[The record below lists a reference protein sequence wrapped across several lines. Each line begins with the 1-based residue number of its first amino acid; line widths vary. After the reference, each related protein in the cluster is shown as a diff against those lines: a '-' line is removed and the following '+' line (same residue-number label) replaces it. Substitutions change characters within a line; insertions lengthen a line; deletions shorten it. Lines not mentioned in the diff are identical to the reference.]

1 MDLQQLKGV
10 GEKTIEHFYQS
21 NIYNLEELVSYYP
34 YKYQILQPDTLED
47 SDEKVTLTINATVT
61 DSGKVSYIR
70 KNFNSLRFK
79 VESYGKIINVTI
91 FNRAFLKTH
100 LRVGKE
106 ITLIGKYNNK
116 TNMFT
121 ANDIKLSK
129 LEGTEI
135 IPVYHLIKGLKN
147 NSLHIIIV
155 EALKEIKLEDYI
167 PETYQSKY
175 QLLSKQEAIK
185 KIHIPKNT
193 EEIKEAKRTLIY
205 EELFIFMFK
214 IQYLK
219 SLKEKEVGI
228 KKEFPMEEVEK
239 FIASL
244 PFMLTNDQ
252 KKGVLESLQ
261 DLSFPKKMNRLLLGD
276 VGSGKT
282 IVATVLLY
290 ANYLAGFQSAFLAPT
305 EILATQHFLS
315 IRELFKKT
323 EIHIELLIGSMT
335 KKEKQKIVEKV
346 NKGDVDILIGT
357 HAILSEK
364 LVFPLLG
371 LIVTDEQHRFGVSQ
385 REFLGVRNEV
395 PDMLFM
401 SATPIPRTY
410 ALTIYGDMDT
420 TLIKEKPQGRKD
432 IITKVVK
439 ESNLKEVL
447 LKILEEIKQN
457 HQVYVVAPMIEEN
470 EDTNLKDVYLLKEKF
485 DLAYHSKIPIG
496 VLHGKLK
503 KNEKESVMQEFKTGR
518 TKILISTT
526 VVEVGVDVKNATV
539 MVIFNAERFGLATLH
554 QLRGRVGRNDLQSYC
569 YLICNEEKERLKVL
583 EESNDGF
590 YISEKDFE
598 FRGEGDLFGTRQ
610 SGDMTFKIANLK
622 RDYNVLLAA
631 KKDAQ
636 EFLETKNYEKDY
648 KYQKIIKEID
658 FTNWQIS
665 KSIIYF
671 I

>member
-147 NSLHIIIV
+147 NSIHTIIV
-155 EALKEIKLEDYI
+155 EALNEIKLKDYI

-205 EELFIFMFK
+205 EELFVFMFK

-252 KKGVLESLQ
+252 KKGVIESLQ
-261 DLSFPKKMNRLLLGD
+261 DLASPKKMNRLLLGD

-290 ANYLAGFQSAFLAPT
+290 ANYLSGFQSAFLAPT

-496 VLHGKLK
+496 ILHGKLK

-658 FTNWQIS
+658 FTN
-665 KSIIYF
+665 
-671 I
+671 

>member
-147 NSLHIIIV
+147 NSLHTIIV

-193 EEIKEAKRTLIY
+193 EEIKETKRTLIY
-205 EELFIFMFK
+205 EELFVFMFK

-261 DLSFPKKMNRLLLGD
+261 DLSSPKKMNRLLLGD

-364 LVFPLLG
+364 LVFPHLG

-470 EDTNLKDVYLLKEKF
+470 EDKNLKDVYLLKEKF

-503 KNEKESVMQEFKTGR
+503 KNEKESVMQEFKIGR

-636 EFLETKNYEKDY
+636 EFLETKNYEKDF

-658 FTNWQIS
+658 FTN
-665 KSIIYF
+665 
-671 I
+671 

>member
-10 GEKTIEHFYQS
+10 GEKTIEHFYQA
-21 NIYNLEELVSYYP
+21 NIYNLEELVTYYP

-61 DSGKVSYIR
+61 DLGKVSYIR

-79 VESYGKIINVTI
+79 CESYGKIINVTI
-91 FNRAFLKTH
+91 FNRAFLKPH
-100 LRVGKE
+100 LKVGKE
-106 ITLIGKYNNK
+106 ITLIGKYNSK
-116 TNMFT
+116 TNTFT
-121 ANDIKLSK
+121 ASDIKLAK

-147 NSLHIIIV
+147 NTLHTLIK
-155 EALKEIKLEDYI
+155 EALKEAELEEYI
-167 PETYQSKY
+167 PETYQEKY
-175 QLLSKQEAIK
+175 KLLPKQSALK
-185 KIHIPKNT
+185 KIHMPENT
-193 EEIKEAKRTLIY
+193 EDIKEAKRTLIY

-228 KKEFPMEEVEK
+228 KKEFSMEAVES

-261 DLSFPKKMNRLLLGD
+261 DLSSPKKMNRLLLGD

-315 IRELFKKT
+315 IRELFKNT
-323 EIHIELLIGSMT
+323 EIHLELLIGSMT
-335 KKEKQKIVEKV
+335 KKEKQKIIEKV

-364 LVFPLLG
+364 LVFPHLG
-371 LIVTDEQHRFGVSQ
+371 FIVTDEQHRFGVSQ
-385 REFLGVRNEV
+385 REFLGARNEV

-496 VLHGKLK
+496 ILHGKLK

-622 RDYNVLLAA
+622 RDYNILLVA

-636 EFLETKNYEKDY
+636 EFLKAKNYEKDF

-658 FTNWQIS
+658 FTN
-665 KSIIYF
+665 
-671 I
+671 

>member
-147 NSLHIIIV
+147 NSLHTIIV

-252 KKGVLESLQ
+252 KKGVIESLQ
-261 DLSFPKKMNRLLLGD
+261 DLASPKKMNRLLLGD

-290 ANYLAGFQSAFLAPT
+290 ANYLSGFQSAFLAPT

-485 DLAYHSKIPIG
+485 DLAYHGKIPIG
-496 VLHGKLK
+496 ILHGKLK

-569 YLICNEEKERLKVL
+569 CLICNEEKERLKVL

-610 SGDMTFKIANLK
+610 SGDMTFKMANLK
-622 RDYNVLLAA
+622 RDYNILLKA

-636 EFLETKNYEKDY
+636 EFLETKNYEKDF

-658 FTNWQIS
+658 FTN
-665 KSIIYF
+665 
-671 I
+671 

>member
-147 NSLHIIIV
+147 NSLHTIIV

-205 EELFIFMFK
+205 EELFVFMFK

-244 PFMLTNDQ
+244 PFMLTNEQ

-261 DLSFPKKMNRLLLGD
+261 DLSSPKKMNRLLLGD

-496 VLHGKLK
+496 ILHGKLK

-622 RDYNVLLAA
+622 RDYNILLKA

-636 EFLETKNYEKDY
+636 EFLETKNYEKDF

-658 FTNWQIS
+658 FTN
-665 KSIIYF
+665 
-671 I
+671 

>member
-261 DLSFPKKMNRLLLGD
+261 DLSSPKKMNRLLLGD

-305 EILATQHFLS
+305 EILATQNFLS

-364 LVFPLLG
+364 LVFPNLG
-371 LIVTDEQHRFGVSQ
+371 FIVTDEQHRFGVSQ

-496 VLHGKLK
+496 ILHGKLK
-503 KNEKESVMQEFKTGR
+503 KNEKESVMQDFKTGR

-658 FTNWQIS
+658 FTN
-665 KSIIYF
+665 
-671 I
+671 

>member
-135 IPVYHLIKGLKN
+135 IQVYHLIKGLKN
-147 NSLHIIIV
+147 NSLHTIIV

-219 SLKEKEVGI
+219 SL
-228 KKEFPMEEVEK
+228 
-239 FIASL
+239 
-244 PFMLTNDQ
+244 
-252 KKGVLESLQ
+252 
-261 DLSFPKKMNRLLLGD
+261 
-276 VGSGKT
+276 
-282 IVATVLLY
+282 
-290 ANYLAGFQSAFLAPT
+290 
-305 EILATQHFLS
+305 
-315 IRELFKKT
+315 
-323 EIHIELLIGSMT
+323 
-335 KKEKQKIVEKV
+335 
-346 NKGDVDILIGT
+346 
-357 HAILSEK
+357 
-364 LVFPLLG
+364 
-371 LIVTDEQHRFGVSQ
+371 
-385 REFLGVRNEV
+385 
-395 PDMLFM
+395 
-401 SATPIPRTY
+401 
-410 ALTIYGDMDT
+410 
-420 TLIKEKPQGRKD
+420 
-432 IITKVVK
+432 
-439 ESNLKEVL
+439 
-447 LKILEEIKQN
+447 
-457 HQVYVVAPMIEEN
+457 
-470 EDTNLKDVYLLKEKF
+470 
-485 DLAYHSKIPIG
+485 
-496 VLHGKLK
+496 
-503 KNEKESVMQEFKTGR
+503 
-518 TKILISTT
+518 
-526 VVEVGVDVKNATV
+526 
-539 MVIFNAERFGLATLH
+539 
-554 QLRGRVGRNDLQSYC
+554 
-569 YLICNEEKERLKVL
+569 
-583 EESNDGF
+583 
-590 YISEKDFE
+590 
-598 FRGEGDLFGTRQ
+598 
-610 SGDMTFKIANLK
+610 
-622 RDYNVLLAA
+622 
-631 KKDAQ
+631 
-636 EFLETKNYEKDY
+636 
-648 KYQKIIKEID
+648 
-658 FTNWQIS
+658 
-665 KSIIYF
+665 
-671 I
+671 

>member
-147 NSLHIIIV
+147 NSIHTIIV
-155 EALKEIKLEDYI
+155 EALNEIKLKDYI

-205 EELFIFMFK
+205 EELFVFMFK

-228 KKEFPMEEVEK
+228 KKELKMEEVEK

-252 KKGVLESLQ
+252 KKGVIESLQ
-261 DLSFPKKMNRLLLGD
+261 DLASPKKMNRLLLGD

-290 ANYLAGFQSAFLAPT
+290 ANYLSGFQSAFLAPT

-496 VLHGKLK
+496 ILHGKLK

-658 FTNWQIS
+658 FTN
-665 KSIIYF
+665 
-671 I
+671 

>member
-147 NSLHIIIV
+147 NSLHTIIV

-470 EDTNLKDVYLLKEKF
+470 EYTNLKDVYLLKEKF

-496 VLHGKLK
+496 ILHGKLK

-658 FTNWQIS
+658 FTN
-665 KSIIYF
+665 
-671 I
+671 

>member
-147 NSLHIIIV
+147 NSLHTIIV

-261 DLSFPKKMNRLLLGD
+261 DLSSPKKMNRLLLGD

-305 EILATQHFLS
+305 EILATQNFLS

-364 LVFPLLG
+364 LVFPNLG
-371 LIVTDEQHRFGVSQ
+371 FIVTDEQHRFGVSQ

-496 VLHGKLK
+496 ILHGKLK
-503 KNEKESVMQEFKTGR
+503 KNEKESVMQDFKTGR

-658 FTNWQIS
+658 FTN
-665 KSIIYF
+665 
-671 I
+671 

>member
-147 NSLHIIIV
+147 NSLHTIIV

-244 PFMLTNDQ
+244 PFVLTNDQ

-261 DLSFPKKMNRLLLGD
+261 DLSSPKKMNRLLLGD

-485 DLAYHSKIPIG
+485 DLAYHGKIPIG
-496 VLHGKLK
+496 ILHGKLK

-610 SGDMTFKIANLK
+610 SGDMTFKMANLK
-622 RDYNVLLAA
+622 RDYNILLKA

-636 EFLETKNYEKDY
+636 EFLETKNYEKDF

-658 FTNWQIS
+658 FTN
-665 KSIIYF
+665 
-671 I
+671 

>member
-21 NIYNLEELVSYYP
+21 NIYNLVELDSYYP

-147 NSLHIIIV
+147 NSLHTIIV

-244 PFMLTNDQ
+244 PFVLTNDQ

-261 DLSFPKKMNRLLLGD
+261 DLSSPKKMNRLLLGD

-364 LVFPLLG
+364 LVFPHLG

-470 EDTNLKDVYLLKEKF
+470 EDKNLKDVYLLKEKF

-496 VLHGKLK
+496 ILHGKLK

-636 EFLETKNYEKDY
+636 EFLETKNYEKDF

-658 FTNWQIS
+658 FTN
-665 KSIIYF
+665 
-671 I
+671 

>member
-1 MDLQQLKGV
+1 
-10 GEKTIEHFYQS
+10 
-21 NIYNLEELVSYYP
+21 
-34 YKYQILQPDTLED
+34 
-47 SDEKVTLTINATVT
+47 
-61 DSGKVSYIR
+61 
-70 KNFNSLRFK
+70 
-79 VESYGKIINVTI
+79 
-91 FNRAFLKTH
+91 
-100 LRVGKE
+100 
-106 ITLIGKYNNK
+106 
-116 TNMFT
+116 
-121 ANDIKLSK
+121 
-129 LEGTEI
+129 
-135 IPVYHLIKGLKN
+135 
-147 NSLHIIIV
+147 
-155 EALKEIKLEDYI
+155 
-167 PETYQSKY
+167 
-175 QLLSKQEAIK
+175 
-185 KIHIPKNT
+185 
-193 EEIKEAKRTLIY
+193 
-205 EELFIFMFK
+205 
-214 IQYLK
+214 
-219 SLKEKEVGI
+219 
-228 KKEFPMEEVEK
+228 
-239 FIASL
+239 
-244 PFMLTNDQ
+244 MLTNDQ

-261 DLSFPKKMNRLLLGD
+261 DLSSPKKMNRLLLGD

-470 EDTNLKDVYLLKEKF
+470 EDTNLKDVYLLK
-485 DLAYHSKIPIG
+485 
-496 VLHGKLK
+496 
-503 KNEKESVMQEFKTGR
+503 KNLT
-518 TKILISTT
+518 
-526 VVEVGVDVKNATV
+526 
-539 MVIFNAERFGLATLH
+539 
-554 QLRGRVGRNDLQSYC
+554 
-569 YLICNEEKERLKVL
+569 
-583 EESNDGF
+583 
-590 YISEKDFE
+590 
-598 FRGEGDLFGTRQ
+598 
-610 SGDMTFKIANLK
+610 
-622 RDYNVLLAA
+622 
-631 KKDAQ
+631 
-636 EFLETKNYEKDY
+636 
-648 KYQKIIKEID
+648 
-658 FTNWQIS
+658 
-665 KSIIYF
+665 
-671 I
+671 

>member
-147 NSLHIIIV
+147 NSLHTIIV

-261 DLSFPKKMNRLLLGD
+261 DLSSPKKMNRLLLGD

-496 VLHGKLK
+496 ILHGKLK

-610 SGDMTFKIANLK
+610 SGDMTFKIAKLK

-658 FTNWQIS
+658 FTN
-665 KSIIYF
+665 
-671 I
+671 

>member
-147 NSLHIIIV
+147 NSLHTIIV

-205 EELFIFMFK
+205 EELFVFMFK

-252 KKGVLESLQ
+252 KKGVIESLQ
-261 DLSFPKKMNRLLLGD
+261 DLASPKKMNRLLLGD

-496 VLHGKLK
+496 ILHGKLK

-636 EFLETKNYEKDY
+636 EFLETKNYEKDF

-658 FTNWQIS
+658 FTN
-665 KSIIYF
+665 
-671 I
+671 

>member
-147 NSLHIIIV
+147 NSLHTIIV

-205 EELFIFMFK
+205 EELFVFMFK

-244 PFMLTNDQ
+244 PFMLTNEQ

-261 DLSFPKKMNRLLLGD
+261 DLSSPKKMNRLLLGD

-496 VLHGKLK
+496 ILHGKLK

-636 EFLETKNYEKDY
+636 EFLETKNYEKDF

-658 FTNWQIS
+658 FTN
-665 KSIIYF
+665 
-671 I
+671 

>member
-10 GEKTIEHFYQS
+10 GEKTIEHFYLS

-147 NSLHIIIV
+147 NSLHTIIV

-228 KKEFPMEEVEK
+228 KKEFPMEEVEN

-244 PFMLTNDQ
+244 PFMLTNYQ

-261 DLSFPKKMNRLLLGD
+261 DLSSPKKMNRLLLGD

-496 VLHGKLK
+496 ILHGKLK
-503 KNEKESVMQEFKTGR
+503 KNEKESVMQDFKTGR

-636 EFLETKNYEKDY
+636 EFLETKNYEKDF

-658 FTNWQIS
+658 FTN
-665 KSIIYF
+665 
-671 I
+671 

>member
-21 NIYNLEELVSYYP
+21 NIYNLEDLVSFYP

-147 NSLHIIIV
+147 NSLHTIIV

-205 EELFIFMFK
+205 EELFVFMFK

-228 KKEFPMEEVEK
+228 KKEFPMEEAEK

-252 KKGVLESLQ
+252 KKGVIESLQ
-261 DLSFPKKMNRLLLGD
+261 DLASPKKMNRLLLGD

-290 ANYLAGFQSAFLAPT
+290 ANYLSGFQSAFLAPT

-364 LVFPLLG
+364 LVFSHLG
-371 LIVTDEQHRFGVSQ
+371 FIVTDEQHRFGVSQ

-496 VLHGKLK
+496 ILHGKLK

-636 EFLETKNYEKDY
+636 EFLETKNYEKDF

-658 FTNWQIS
+658 FTN
-665 KSIIYF
+665 
-671 I
+671 

>member
-147 NSLHIIIV
+147 NSLHTIIV

-252 KKGVLESLQ
+252 KKGVIESLQ
-261 DLSFPKKMNRLLLGD
+261 DLASPKKMNRLLLGD

-371 LIVTDEQHRFGVSQ
+371 FIVTDEQHRFGVSQ

-485 DLAYHSKIPIG
+485 DLAYHGKIPIG
-496 VLHGKLK
+496 ILHGKLK
-503 KNEKESVMQEFKTGR
+503 KNEKESIMQEFKTGR

-610 SGDMTFKIANLK
+610 SGDMTFKMANLK
-622 RDYNVLLAA
+622 RDYNILLKA

-636 EFLETKNYEKDY
+636 EFLETKNYEKDF

-658 FTNWQIS
+658 FTN
-665 KSIIYF
+665 
-671 I
+671 

>member
-10 GEKTIEHFYQS
+10 GEKTIEHFYQA

-70 KNFNSLRFK
+70 KNFNSLHFK

-91 FNRAFLKTH
+91 FNRALLKTH

-147 NSLHIIIV
+147 NSLHTIIV

-252 KKGVLESLQ
+252 KKGVIESLQ
-261 DLSFPKKMNRLLLGD
+261 DLSSPKKMNRLLLGD

-364 LVFPLLG
+364 LVFPHLG

-457 HQVYVVAPMIEEN
+457 HQVYIVAPMIEEN

-496 VLHGKLK
+496 ILHGKLK

-636 EFLETKNYEKDY
+636 EFLETKNYEKDF

-658 FTNWQIS
+658 FTN
-665 KSIIYF
+665 
-671 I
+671 

>member
-147 NSLHIIIV
+147 NSLHTIIV

-261 DLSFPKKMNRLLLGD
+261 DLSSPKKMNRLLLGD

-364 LVFPLLG
+364 LVFPHLG

-496 VLHGKLK
+496 ILHGKLK

-636 EFLETKNYEKDY
+636 EFLETKNYEKDF

-658 FTNWQIS
+658 FTN
-665 KSIIYF
+665 
-671 I
+671 

>member
-147 NSLHIIIV
+147 NSLHTIIV

-244 PFMLTNDQ
+244 PFVLTNDQ

-261 DLSFPKKMNRLLLGD
+261 DLSSPKKMNRLLLGD

-485 DLAYHSKIPIG
+485 DLAYHGKIPIG
-496 VLHGKLK
+496 ILHGKLK

-636 EFLETKNYEKDY
+636 EFLETKNYEKDF

-658 FTNWQIS
+658 FTN
-665 KSIIYF
+665 
-671 I
+671 

>member
-147 NSLHIIIV
+147 NSLHTIIV

-252 KKGVLESLQ
+252 KKGVIESLQ
-261 DLSFPKKMNRLLLGD
+261 DLASPKKMNRLLLGD

-364 LVFPLLG
+364 LVFPNLG
-371 LIVTDEQHRFGVSQ
+371 FIVTDEQHRFGVSQ

-485 DLAYHSKIPIG
+485 DLAYHGKIPIG
-496 VLHGKLK
+496 ILHGKLK
-503 KNEKESVMQEFKTGR
+503 KNEKESIMQEFKTGR

-610 SGDMTFKIANLK
+610 SGDMTFKMANLK
-622 RDYNVLLAA
+622 RDYNILLKA

-636 EFLETKNYEKDY
+636 EFLETKNYEKDF

-658 FTNWQIS
+658 FTNV
-665 KSIIYF
+665 KH
-671 I
+671 

>member
-147 NSLHIIIV
+147 NSLHTIIV

-252 KKGVLESLQ
+252 KKGVIESLQ
-261 DLSFPKKMNRLLLGD
+261 DLASPKKMNRLLLGD

-364 LVFPLLG
+364 LVFPNLG
-371 LIVTDEQHRFGVSQ
+371 FIVTDEQHRFGVSQ

-485 DLAYHSKIPIG
+485 DLAYHGKIPIG
-496 VLHGKLK
+496 ILHGKLK
-503 KNEKESVMQEFKTGR
+503 KNEKESIMQEFKTGR

-610 SGDMTFKIANLK
+610 SGDMTFKMANLK
-622 RDYNVLLAA
+622 RDYNILLKA

-636 EFLETKNYEKDY
+636 EFLETKNYEKDF

-658 FTNWQIS
+658 FTN
-665 KSIIYF
+665 
-671 I
+671 